1 MASSSLGTL
10 TLDLAVRLSEFTDG
24 LTRAEREARDSTGRI
39 SDSVRGM
46 RDNITDDISKISG
59 SMVGMAV
66 GAVAVAGAAM
76 AAMAIETAKADVQL
90 GIMAGTANTSLK
102 SFQVLTH
109 AAAGFGVEQEA
120 LAAILADTQEKLGEF
135 SATGGGGAAD
145 FFEALQNNTKMTDE
159 QIRELGKTLQSKDG
173 VGAIQYLKDELD
185 ALGATSQEQRFIME
199 SLAGDLGNL
208 MPLFA
213 DGGRILEEYGVQL
226 TDAGV
231 IKTAEAIEQSRIL
244 AAQTQAMQTQFEGLK
259 TQLVAST
266 IPAMSTLINY
276 FQEGSQKRARL

>member
-46 RDNITDDISKISG
+46 RDNIADDISKISG
-59 SMVGMAV
+59 SLIGMTV
-66 GAVAVAGAAM
+66 GALAVAGAGM
-76 AAMAIETAKADVQL
+76 AAIAIETAKADVQL
-90 GIMAGTANTSLK
+90 GIMAGTANASLK

-173 VGAIQYLKDELD
+173 VGAI
-185 ALGATSQEQRFIME
+185 
-199 SLAGDLGNL
+199 
-208 MPLFA
+208 
-213 DGGRILEEYGVQL
+213 
-226 TDAGV
+226 
-231 IKTAEAIEQSRIL
+231 
-244 AAQTQAMQTQFEGLK
+244 
-259 TQLVAST
+259 
-266 IPAMSTLINY
+266 
-276 FQEGSQKRARL
+276 

>member
-1 MASSSLGTL
+1 
-10 TLDLAVRLSEFTDG
+10 
-24 LTRAEREARDSTGRI
+24 
-39 SDSVRGM
+39 
-46 RDNITDDISKISG
+46 TDDINKISG

-185 ALGATSQEQRFIME
+185 ALGATSQEQRFV
-199 SLAGDLGNL
+199 
-208 MPLFA
+208 F
-213 DGGRILEEYGVQL
+213 
-226 TDAGV
+226 
-231 IKTAEAIEQSRIL
+231 
-244 AAQTQAMQTQFEGLK
+244 
-259 TQLVAST
+259 
-266 IPAMSTLINY
+266 
-276 FQEGSQKRARL
+276 